1 MIHLASPR
9 GPKPAIP
16 PRPQSLHRENSV
28 PVRPPRPD
36 KEAGGAKSQPEPPPK
51 VIKRVGSQ
59 PELNSPSSQAGG
71 MESSDS
77 SSIPQTA
84 R

>member
-1 MIHLASPR
+1 MVILASPR
-9 GPKPAIP
+9 GPKPAVP

-36 KEAGGAKSQPEPPPK
+36 PSNKSQPEPPPK
-51 VIKRVGSQ
+51 LIKRIGSQ
-59 PELNSPSSQAGG
+59 PELNSPSSQSNAD
-71 MESSDS
+71 SSDS